1 MSETRWTPG
10 PWTLETAYRDED
22 LLSVVYVS
30 EDNQEF
36 PIAEEVGGRRHGADF
51 EDESECVA
59 NAHLIAA
66 APELYEALEECK
78 RVLSDLQST
87 QLEGTRTRAAWEK
100 ARAALAKARGE

>member
-1 MSETRWTPG
+1 MSETKWISG
-10 PWTLETAYRDED
+10 PWHVDPDLVLRRGYTAISAEDHYGLAQVVSRMDDADEDDEYTATLEASAR
-22 LLSVVYVS
+22 
-30 EDNQEF
+30 
-36 PIAEEVGGRRHGADF
+36 
-51 EDESECVA
+51 
-59 NAHLIAA
+59 LIAA

>member
-1 MSETRWTPG
+1 MNETKWTQG
-10 PWTLETAYRDED
+10 PWSTNWQ
-22 LLSVVYVS
+22 
-30 EDNQEF
+30 DNGT
-36 PIAEEVGGRRHGADF
+36 EVFGADGYWLMSMKRIT
-51 EDESECVA
+51 EELKA
-59 NAHLIAA
+59 NARLIAA